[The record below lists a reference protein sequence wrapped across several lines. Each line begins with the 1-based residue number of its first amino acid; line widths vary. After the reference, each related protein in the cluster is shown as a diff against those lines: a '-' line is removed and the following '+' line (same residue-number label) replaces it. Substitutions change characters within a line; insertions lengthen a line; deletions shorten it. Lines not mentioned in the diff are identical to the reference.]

1 MNSRSDKTACTHAEE
16 YLKLIGGELPLSPKE
31 KFLLTHPLRGLT
43 FSIPVRMDSGEV
55 KAFYA
60 HRVQYNDALGPT
72 KGGIRFHPDIDLEE
86 VSTLAFLMSL
96 KTSLSDLP
104 FGGAKGGVEVDPKT
118 LSKGELE
125 RLSRGFVRGLYP
137 NLGPQKDIP
146 APDVYTT
153 PQIMAWMRDEYE
165 KLSGASAPAVI
176 TGKPLV
182 LGGSRGRDV
191 ATALGG
197 IYILER
203 ILTLRT
209 GKWLQTMTVAIQGFG
224 NAGLNAAEILSKKG
238 CTIIAV
244 SDTSGGLF
252 QKEGL
257 PVSVLIEAKKSG
269 KSLAEISSHGS
280 LRDAKKISNEELL
293 ELPCNI
299 LIPAALGG
307 QITIENAP
315 RIKAEIILELANAPI
330 TAEADTFLYKNGIYV
345 IPDIL
350 ANAGGVIVSYFEW
363 VQNLYGYSWTK
374 DEVFLKLQKQ
384 TTEVVNGIYEKGKNL
399 RVCAYVKALKRIL
412 EAEQMRGRL

>member
-1 MNSRSDKTACTHAEE
+1 MTKIDKTICQHAEE
-16 YLKLIGGELPLSPKE
+16 YLKLIEDELPLSPE
-31 KFLLTHPLRGLT
+31 ERFLLTHPERSFT
-43 FSIPVRMDSGEV
+43 FTIPVQMDSGKV
-55 KAFYA
+55 KTFVA

-72 KGGIRFHPDIDLEE
+72 KGGIRFHPDIDSEE

-104 FGGAKGGVEVDPKT
+104 FGGAKGGVEVDTKT

-153 PQIMAWMRDEYE
+153 PQIMAWMRDEFE
-165 KLSGASAPAVI
+165 KLYGANAPAVI
-176 TGKPLV
+176 TGKPIV

-197 IYILER
+197 IYILEH
-203 ILTLRT
+203 LLSLR
-209 GKWLQTMTVAIQGFG
+209 KENWLQNMTIAIQGFG
-224 NAGLNAAEILSKKG
+224 NAGLNAAEILSRKG
-238 CTIIAV
+238 CTIVAV
-244 SDTSGGLF
+244 SDSSGGLF
-252 QKEGL
+252 EKEGL
-257 PVSVLIEAKKSG
+257 PMSVLIEAKKSG

-280 LRDAKKISNEELL
+280 LRDAKKISNEVLL
-293 ELPCNI
+293 ELPCDI

-307 QITIENAP
+307 QITIQNASL
-315 RIKAEIILELANAPI
+315 IKARIILELANAPI
-330 TAEADTFLYKNGIYV
+330 TAEADTFLYKKGVFV

-363 VQNLYGYSWTK
+363 VQNLYGYSWTR
-374 DEVFLKLQKQ
+374 DEVSFKLQKQ
-384 TTEVVNGIYEKGKNL
+384 TREVVDGIYVKEKNL
-399 RVCAYVKALKRIL
+399 RVCTYIKAVKRIL